1 MSAAEENWD
10 SVYSG
15 VCGLVD
21 RMITSIILDPPLMA
35 FLCQITSK
43 LSDPNSGEIYNEELC
58 NLPLT

>member
-21 RMITSIILDPPLMA
+21 RMITLIILDPPLMA
-35 FLCQITSK
+35 FLCAKLHQNCLIQIQVKYITK
-43 LSDPNSGEIYNEELC
+43 NYATYL
-58 NLPLT
+58 